1 MFSESKKK
9 RANEAARGQSN
20 RIGKSTNIKGDVVS
34 QSDFRI
40 DGKLE
45 GSVETS
51 GKIVIGTSGVITGK
65 VICENAD
72 IEGRFQGE
80 LYVSNLLTLKSTA
93 IIEGEVT
100 VSKLSIEPGA
110 TFNATCAMK
119 TGIKELNSSEG
130 KKANKAN
137 KTA

>member
-1 MFSESKKK
+1 MFSETKKK

-20 RIGKSTNIKGDVVS
+20 RIGKSTSIKGDVVS
-34 QSDFRI
+34 KSDFRI
-40 DGKLE
+40 DGKLD
-45 GSVETS
+45 GSVKTS
-51 GKIVIGTSGVITGK
+51 GKIVIGISGVITGK

-80 LYVSNLLTLKSTA
+80 LFVSNLLTLKKTA
-93 IIEGEVT
+93 IIEGDVT

-130 KKANKAN
+130 KKADKIA
-137 KTA
+137 

>member
-9 RANEAARGQSN
+9 RVSNETRGQSN
-20 RIGKSTNIKGDVVS
+20 RIGKSTHIKGDVVS
-34 QSDFRI
+34 EADFRI

-51 GKIVIGTSGVITGK
+51 GKIVIGESGVITGK
-65 VICENAD
+65 VVCANAD
-72 IEGRFQGE
+72 IEGKFHGE
-80 LYVSNLLTLKSTA
+80 LIVSNLLTLKSTA
-93 IIEGEVT
+93 TIEGEVT
-100 VSKLSIEPGA
+100 VSKLSIDPGA

-119 TGIKELNSSEG
+119 TGIKELNASEG
-130 KKANKAN
+130 KKAD

>member
-1 MFSESKKK
+1 MFSESKK
-9 RANEAARGQSN
+9 RNSESTRGQSN

-34 QSDFRI
+34 EADFRI
-40 DGKLE
+40 DGTLE

-65 VICENAD
+65 VICANAD
-72 IEGRFQGE
+72 IEGRFEGE
-80 LYVSNLLTLKSTA
+80 LIVSNLLTLKSTA
-93 IIEGEVT
+93 VIEGNVT

-119 TGIKELNSSEG
+119 TGVKELKSSEG
-130 KKANKAN
+130 KKTDR
-137 KTA
+137 TA

>member
-9 RANEAARGQSN
+9 RNGEATRGQSN
-20 RIGKSTNIKGDVVS
+20 RIGKSTHIKGDVVS
-34 QSDFRI
+34 EADFRI

-51 GKIVIGTSGVITGK
+51 GKIVIGENGVITGK
-65 VICENAD
+65 VICTNAD
-72 IEGRFQGE
+72 IEGRFHGE
-80 LYVSNLLTLKSTA
+80 LTVSNLLTLKKTA
-93 IIEGEVT
+93 IIEGEVF

-110 TFNATCAMK
+110 TFNATCVMK
-119 TGIKELNSSEG
+119 TGVKELNSSGE
-130 KKANKAN
+130 KKAD

>member
-9 RANEAARGQSN
+9 RSGETTRGQSN

-34 QSDFRI
+34 KADFRI

-51 GKIVIGTSGVITGK
+51 GKIVIGASGVITGK
-65 VICENAD
+65 VICANAD
-72 IEGRFQGE
+72 IEGRFEGE
-80 LYVSNLLTLKSTA
+80 LLVSNLLTLKSTA
-93 IIEGEVT
+93 TIEGEVT

-110 TFNATCAMK
+110 TFNATCVMK
-119 TGIKELNSSEG
+119 TGVKELKSSEG
-130 KKANKAN
+130 KKAE

>member
-1 MFSESKKK
+1 MFSDSKKK
-9 RANEAARGQSN
+9 NTESTRGQSN

-34 QSDFRI
+34 KADFRI
-40 DGKLE
+40 DGRLE

-51 GKIVIGTSGVITGK
+51 GKIVIGASGVIVGK
-65 VICENAD
+65 VICANAD

-80 LYVSNLLTLKSTA
+80 LMVSDLLTLKKTA
-93 IIEGEVT
+93 VIEGDVT

-110 TFNATCAMK
+110 TFNATCMMK

-130 KKANKAN
+130 KKAEKIA
-137 KTA
+137 

>member
-9 RANEAARGQSN
+9 RVSNETRGQSN
-20 RIGKSTNIKGDVVS
+20 RIGKSTHIKGDVVS
-34 QSDFRI
+34 EADFRI

-51 GKIVIGTSGVITGK
+51 GKIVIGESGVITGK
-65 VICENAD
+65 VVCANAD
-72 IEGRFQGE
+72 IEGKFHGE
-80 LYVSNLLTLKSTA
+80 LIVSNLLTLKSTA
-93 IIEGEVT
+93 TIEGEVT
-100 VSKLSIEPGA
+100 VSKLSIDPGA

-119 TGIKELNSSEG
+119 TGIKELNASEG
-130 KKANKAN
+130 EKAD

>member
-1 MFSESKKK
+1 MFSESKK
-9 RANEAARGQSN
+9 RNSEATRGQSN

-34 QSDFRI
+34 EADFRI

-51 GKIVIGTSGVITGK
+51 GKIVIGISGVIMGK
-65 VICENAD
+65 VICANAD

-80 LYVSNLLTLKSTA
+80 LMVSNLLTLKKTA
-93 IIEGEVT
+93 VIEGDVT

-110 TFNATCAMK
+110 TFNATCVMK
-119 TGIKELNSSEG
+119 TGVKELNSSEG
-130 KKANKAN
+130 KKAD